1 MHFLKL
7 AWYSLRHYWHRN
19 LLFAVQLA
27 AVFAVVNL
35 LTAGLNNQSMRIVP
49 YEAFLENGGYYC
61 YTYREIDSPEMRQ
74 KYEPRVILNALE
86 GDMAASLMYTATV
99 MLEGK
104 EIACIVCEDALMEKM
119 KLPVLTGSQLGTKQ
133 AALVSPNAYDIS
145 AGDVLECIAIDR
157 SVNIPVA
164 GELTNPTYQP
174 HWNQW
179 IADADVSLFYK
190 KYELSSADM
199 PFLLMSESASR
210 AIGLQEYCYMQS
222 GLLLTYDTPPTDDIY
237 EANLKTLESYGIVA
251 TSKEIRE
258 RTETSLTAAY
268 QKFVPLGILVFLVAL
283 VGLVFHIALQTLS
296 QTRTYV
302 IYYLCGM
309 NWQKI
314 ALLNSLMVLF
324 LLAGALL
331 LCGGCLWL
339 SVRTVISAQF
349 GLLYQWNN
357 LLITIIMSILC
368 FGSAVIAPCIMM
380 FRQEPAE
387 LLRRKSL

>member
-1 MHFLKL
+1 MKFLKL
-7 AWYSLRHYWHRN
+7 AWISLRQYWHRN

-49 YEAFLENGGYYC
+49 YEEFLENGGYYC
-61 YTYREIDSPEMRQ
+61 CTYREIDAPEMRP
-74 KYEPRVILNALE
+74 KYEPEAILHTLQ
-86 GDMAASLMYTATV
+86 GDMRGSLMYTATV
-99 MLEGK
+99 LWDEK

-119 KLPVLTGSQLGTKQ
+119 QLPILAGSQLGTKQ
-133 AALVSPNAYDIS
+133 AALVSPNAYGIS
-145 AGDVLECIAIDR
+145 AGDVLECTAIDKM
-157 SVNIPVA
+157 VIIPVA
-164 GELTNPTYQP
+164 GQLTNPTYQP

-179 IADADVSLFYK
+179 LADADISLFYR
-190 KYELSSADM
+190 KYELTAADA
-199 PFLLMSESASR
+199 PFLLMSESTSR
-210 AIGLQEYCYMQS
+210 AIGLQEYCFMQS
-222 GLLLTYDTPPTDDIY
+222 GMLLTYQTPPTEDIY
-237 EANLKTLESYGIVA
+237 EANLKTLESYGMV
-251 TSKEIRE
+251 TGLREICE
-258 RTETSLTAAY
+258 RTEASLTAAY
-268 QKFVPLGILVFLVAL
+268 QKFIPLGILVFLVAL

-309 NWQKI
+309 NWRRI
-314 ALLNSLMVLF
+314 ALLNALMLF
-324 LLAGALL
+324 LLLAGALL
-331 LCGGCLWL
+331 LCGGFLWL

-357 LLITIIMSILC
+357 LLITLIMCVLC
-368 FGSAVIAPCIMM
+368 FASAVIAPCIMM